1 MFSALDEQEL
11 KFVVDAIEE
20 IRGVVGDTIIKEGDQ
35 GDCMYVLENGS
46 LDCTKVLK
54 EILSQHILKFINQEK
69 ALENLLSY
77 ITVLELLL
85 LQQKQIILFGNLIVI
100 PLIT

>member
-46 LDCTKVLK
+46 LDCTKVFK
-54 EILSQHILKFINQEK
+54 
-69 ALENLLSY
+69 
-77 ITVLELLL
+77 
-85 LQQKQIILFGNLIVI
+85 GNS
-100 PLIT
+100 